1 MDDHVP
7 PVPNEDPSGEWIGEV
22 SSPVPDGGGPSFPGL
37 LPAPVPATDKV
48 VRRVGW
54 VASLGA
60 SLVVLLVGRSCWV
73 GWPGAKERIRRPFR
87 QHQPLV
93 SRLFGWSTNGTN
105 R

>member
-1 MDDHVP
+1 MDDRVP
-7 PVPNEDPSGEWIGEV
+7 PVPNEDPSAERIGEV

-60 SLVVLLVGRSCWV
+60 SL
-73 GWPGAKERIRRPFR
+73 
-87 QHQPLV
+87 
-93 SRLFGWSTNGTN
+93 
-105 R
+105 